1 MHLEKNRFK
10 KICIGIFHEEST
22 PIGIKY
28 DQNWFPPSLR
38 ATKVYK
44 YFGTTILD
52 QIEKEFLKTWLSFP
66 RFSPDYHA

>member
-10 KICIGIFHEEST
+10 KICIGIFHEES
-22 PIGIKY
+22 PSIGIKY

-38 ATKVYK
+38 ATRVYK

-52 QIEKEFLKTWLSFP
+52 QIEKKIL
-66 RFSPDYHA
+66 